1 MSVNVELVKMRTT
14 WPRQLLHYWTSTD
27 QSCENLWTERRQIV
41 ETSSKDVVDGLFISW
56 CHPDINSQIAL
67 IKENINPSDVS
78 TSCLGHNW
86 RPTGFLVPTT
96 NCLSTHHNTRR
107 RNNAFSCQACCGF
120 AKYTPTLPLH
130 AFNQAMVPLG
140 EVISHYIPRGLA
152 LAIWNNY
159 SRSFLI
165 QVKIYLQM
173 TEAIGNS

>member
-67 IKENINPSDVS
+67 IKENINPLMSPHHVLAI
-78 TSCLGHNW
+78 TGGQQ
-86 RPTGFLVPTT
+86 GFLVPTT

-130 AFNQAMVPLG
+130 AFNQAMVLLG